1 MQHVD
6 KTHLQKIIYN
16 AINTRRKT
24 IMNSIEYQYLQSQIK
39 QLSQTFIDKYP
50 LKNLVSELSSELINQ
65 FKTLPLEPKQIDMH
79 EVLKQQIGTSAETQ
93 NIQYTDRRDHGNHG
107 NQHNHTK
114 HNEHGEHDHTKHNVQ
129 ISTICNMSTPAK
141 LQYMF
146 NPKALETKAYV
157 QLDRRFQSG
166 SSNNTVSFTWELSNI
181 SAIGSQGVL
190 STSARVY
197 DIVSIKMF
205 PFIFP
210 ITPNAYLNNR
220 LTVTISE
227 FASQSYSTTT
237 HITNSIGVTSLTS
250 RQFHFEFVL
259 NANGNTYL
267 ANDIGQS
274 PAVFEFYK
282 FIEEL
287 RTITISFGNPFVPLV
302 LQPDRGIC
310 TISPLGIT
318 SLLTF
323 TTNTFLSTNDL
334 IYVLNFTTTD
344 PQQDTAIISLINS
357 QYGHIVTVV
366 SATEVTINIDISDL
380 VGTPISNINCYFD
393 SKRFA
398 PRLEFTFRR
407 PLD

>member
-1 MQHVD
+1 MS
-6 KTHLQKIIYN
+6 N
-16 AINTRRKT
+16 
-24 IMNSIEYQYLQSQIK
+24 IELQYLQNQIK

-50 LKNLVSELSSELINQ
+50 LKTLVSELSSELIDK
-65 FKTLPLEPKQIDMH
+65 FKMLPLEPKQIDMH
-79 EVLKQQIGTSAETQ
+79 EVLKQQIGSTPETQ
-93 NIQYTDRRDHGNHG
+93 NPQSNSQSNSQSH
-107 NQHNHTK
+107 
-114 HNEHGEHDHTKHNVQ
+114 ELS
-129 ISTICNMSTPAK
+129 ISTICNMSTPMK

-166 SSNNTVSFTWELSNI
+166 SSNNTTFFTWDLSNI
-181 SAIGSQGVL
+181 STIGSQGVL

-237 HITNSIGVTSLTS
+237 HITNSIGVTSLTT

-267 ANDIGQS
+267 ANDIGLS
-274 PAVFEFYK
+274 PAIFEFYK
-282 FIEEL
+282 YIEEL
-287 RTITISFGNPFVPLV
+287 RTITISFGNPFTPLV

-310 TISPLGIT
+310 NITALGLT

-334 IYVLNFTTTD
+334 IYILNFTTTD

-357 QYGHIVTVV
+357 QYGHLVTVI
-366 SATEVTINIDISDL
+366 SAVEVTINIDISDL
-380 VGTPISNINCYFD
+380 IGTPVPNINCYFD

-407 PLD
+407 PID

>member
-6 KTHLQKIIYN
+6 KNHLQKIIYN
-16 AINTRRKT
+16 AINNRRKT
-24 IMNSIEYQYLQSQIK
+24 TMNSIELQYLQNQIK
-39 QLSQTFIDKYP
+39 LLSQSFIDKYP
-50 LKNLVSELSSELINQ
+50 LKNLVAEISSELITQ
-65 FKTLPLEPKQIDMH
+65 FKSLPLEPKQIDIH
-79 EVLKQQIGTSAETQ
+79 EVLKQQIGTAAETQ
-93 NIQYTDRRDHGNHG
+93 NPQPYNSH
-107 NQHNHTK
+107 
-114 HNEHGEHDHTKHNVQ
+114 HDDKKAHNVQ
-129 ISTICNMSTPAK
+129 IASICSVSTPTR
-141 LQYMF
+141 LQHMF
-146 NPKALETKAYV
+146 NPKALDSKAYV

-166 SSNNTVSFTWELSNI
+166 SANNTVSFTWDLSNI
-181 SAIGSQGVL
+181 SAIGSNGVL

-220 LTVTISE
+220 ITVTISE

-237 HITNSIGVTSLTS
+237 HITNSIGVTSLTT

-282 FIEEL
+282 YIEEL

-310 TISPLGIT
+310 VITELGLT
-318 SLLTF
+318 ALLTF

-334 IYVLNFTTTD
+334 IYILNFSTTES
-344 PQQDTAIISLINS
+344 QQDTAIISLINS

-366 SATEVTINIDISDL
+366 SATEVTINVDISDL
-380 VGTPISNINCYFD
+380 VGTPMPNVNCYFE